1 MRVEAVS
8 WGRMKQQKRK
18 MSGIP
23 GGTMVETLSFHFKGK
38 FPGCELRSH
47 MLCSVTKTKHKIK
60 KRKRASVWDWLLK
73 VEICIWV

>member
-23 GGTMVETLSFHFKGK
+23 GGTVVETLSFHFKGK
-38 FPGCELRSH
+38 FPG
-47 MLCSVTKTKHKIK
+47 
-60 KRKRASVWDWLLK
+60 WDDPGHQ
-73 VEICIWV
+73 VPF